1 MSEKIVEPSEI
12 IIDGKGLPKEKV
24 TRVNPPIRFLAR
36 FFDYALFLLVLL
48 LIRNTAGARFPES
61 LFEYMIPFEYFAWI
75 PLEVALLTSL
85 GTTPGKFLLR
95 TKITHGRKPRF
106 DFVTALRRSFN
117 VWLRGL
123 GMGIPIVNVLC
134 MLVASSKLRMLGMTS
149 WDREDN
155 ISVTHQPVTQARVIL
170 ASFITFCGFLAYY
183 ARF

>member
-1 MSEKIVEPSEI
+1 MSDKIVEPSEI

-24 TRVNPPIRFLAR
+24 NRVNPPIRFLAR

-48 LIRNTAGARFPES
+48 FIRTFVGARFPES

-75 PLEVALLTSL
+75 PIETALLCTL
-85 GTTPGKFLLR
+85 GITPGKFLLH
-95 TKITHGRKPRF
+95 TKITHGRKARF
-106 DFVTALRRSFN
+106 DFVTAFRRSFN

-123 GMGIPIVNVLC
+123 GMGIPVINILC
-134 MLVASSKLRMLGMTS
+134 MLVASSKLRMMGMTT

-155 ISVTHQPVTQARVIL
+155 ITIAHYPVSQIRVIV
-170 ASFITFCGFLAYY
+170 ASIITFIGFVAYY